1 MTKNFV
7 AILIAVI
14 ISLSMMISASAY
26 TYQYI
31 EDPAGNLTYDEI
43 EELEAYA
50 EKIESTYGICIMLG
64 IARDTDGM
72 SDSEYAQKIYTDNT
86 DNENG
91 FILVHNDSESTYG
104 VFTSGNAKEIFDEE
118 AVNEMRDAYNSS
130 NSYYGGISD
139 YYKAAESLLASGET
153 ASDNAQ
159 AVTTDDDT
167 SEEKDGVG
175 LIWIPVSLGIGL
187 LIGFLIINSIAS
199 KNKSV
204 HMQKNAT
211 VYTRP
216 GSMIITGSADNF
228 LYSNVERR
236 EKPKQENKK

>member
-31 EDPAGNLTYDEI
+31 EDPAGNLNYDEI

-104 VFTSGNAKEIFDEE
+104 VFTSGNAKEILDDE
-118 AVNEMRDAYNSS
+118 AVNEMCDAYNSS
-130 NSYYGGISD
+130 NSYYGGIAD
-139 YYKAAESLLASGET
+139 YYKAAESLLASGGT

-159 AVTTDDDT
+159 AVTTGDDT
-167 SEEKDGVG
+167 SDEKDGVG
-175 LIWIPVSLGIGL
+175 IIWIPVSLGIGL

-204 HMQKNAT
+204 YMQKNAT

-236 EKPKQENKK
+236 EKPKQENQN

>member
-1 MTKNFV
+1 MTKKFV
-7 AILIAVI
+7 AILIVVI
-14 ISLSMMISASAY
+14 ISLSLMISASAY

-50 EKIESTYGICIMLG
+50 EKIESTYDICIMLG

-204 HMQKNAT
+204 YMQKNAT

-216 GSMIITGSADNF
+216 SSMIITGSADNF

-236 EKPKQENKK
+236 KKPKKENKS

>member
-1 MTKNFV
+1 MTKRFV

-14 ISLSMMISASAY
+14 MSLTLMISAAAY

-31 EDPAGNLTYDEI
+31 ADPAGKLTYGEI
-43 EELEAYA
+43 DELEAYA
-50 EKIESTYGICIMLG
+50 EDIESSYGFCVMLCITE
-64 IARDTDGM
+64 DTDGM
-72 SDSEYAQKIYTDNT
+72 SDIGYAEKIYAENT

-91 FILVHNDSESTYG
+91 LVLLHNDSENTYA
-104 VFTSGNAKEIFDEE
+104 VFTSGNADEIFDNK
-118 AVNEMRDAYNSS
+118 AVNEMQSSYDANE
-130 NSYYGGISD
+130 SYYGGVYD
-139 YYKAAESLLASGET
+139 YYKTAEDILVNGRTVSGIAESETQGE
-153 ASDNAQ
+153 
-159 AVTTDDDT
+159 DT
-167 SEEKDGVG
+167 SDEKDGVS
-175 LIWIPVSLGIGL
+175 IMAIPVSLGIGL
-187 LIGFLIINSIAS
+187 LIGFLIINSIAA

-228 LYSNVERR
+228 LYKNVERK

>member
-1 MTKNFV
+1 MTKRFV

-14 ISLSMMISASAY
+14 MSLTLMISASAY
-26 TYQYI
+26 TYQHI
-31 EDPAGNLTYDEI
+31 SDSAGKLTYDETD
-43 EELEAYA
+43 ELEAYA
-50 EKIESTYGICIMLG
+50 ENIESSYGICVMLC
-64 IARDTDGM
+64 ITEDTDGM
-72 SDSEYAQKIYTDNT
+72 SDIGYAEKIYAENT

-91 FILVHNDSESTYG
+91 FILLHNDNENTYA
-104 VFTSGNAKEIFDEE
+104 VFTSGNAGEIFDGE
-118 AVNEMRDAYNSS
+118 AVNEMRIAYDSN

-139 YYKAAESLLASGET
+139 YYKAAESLLANGESV
-153 ASDNAQ
+153 SDNKET
-159 AVTTDDDT
+159 VTTENDT
-167 SEEKDGVG
+167 SDEKDGVG
-175 LIWIPVSLGIGL
+175 IIWIPVSLGIGL

-216 GSMIITGSADNF
+216 GSMIVTGSADNF
-228 LYSNVERR
+228 LYKNVERK

>member
-1 MTKNFV
+1 MH
-7 AILIAVI
+7 L
-14 ISLSMMISASAY
+14 
-26 TYQYI
+26 
-31 EDPAGNLTYDEI
+31 
-43 EELEAYA
+43 
-50 EKIESTYGICIMLG
+50 
-64 IARDTDGM
+64 
-72 SDSEYAQKIYTDNT
+72 
-86 DNENG
+86 
-91 FILVHNDSESTYG
+91 SESTYG
-104 VFTSGNAKEIFDEE
+104 MFTSGNAKEILDDE

-130 NSYYGGISD
+130 NSYYGGIAD
-139 YYKAAESLLASGET
+139 YYKAAESLLANGGT

-175 LIWIPVSLGIGL
+175 IIWIPVSLGIGL

-216 GSMIITGSADNF
+216 GSMIITGGADNF

-236 EKPKQENKK
+236 EKPKQENKN

>member
-1 MTKNFV
+1 MTKKFV

-91 FILVHNDSESTYG
+91 FILLQNDSESTYG
-104 VFTSGNAKEIFDEE
+104 VFTSGDAEEILDDE

-139 YYKAAESLLASGET
+139 YYKTAESLLAGGGT

-159 AVTTDDDT
+159 AVKTDDDT

-175 LIWIPVSLGIGL
+175 IIWIPVSLGIGL

-236 EKPKQENKK
+236 EKPKQENKN

>member
-1 MTKNFV
+1 MTKKLV

-31 EDPAGNLTYDEI
+31 EDSAGNLTYDEI

-64 IARDTDGM
+64 ITQDTDGM

-104 VFTSGNAKEIFDEE
+104 VFTSLTKKQSMKCATLTTQAIAITAVLLTTTRLQKACLQAAKQRPI
-118 AVNEMRDAYNSS
+118 MRKPLQQMMTPPKKRTVWVLS
-130 NSYYGGISD
+130 GFPFLW
-139 YYKAAESLLASGET
+139 ESVCS
-153 ASDNAQ
+153 
-159 AVTTDDDT
+159 
-167 SEEKDGVG
+167 
-175 LIWIPVSLGIGL
+175 
-187 LIGFLIINSIAS
+187 
-199 KNKSV
+199 
-204 HMQKNAT
+204 
-211 VYTRP
+211 
-216 GSMIITGSADNF
+216 
-228 LYSNVERR
+228 
-236 EKPKQENKK
+236 

>member
-1 MTKNFV
+1 MTKRFI

-14 ISLSMMISASAY
+14 IGLSMVVSASAY
-26 TYQYI
+26 TYQYVDDSA
-31 EDPAGNLTYDEI
+31 ENLTYDEI
-43 EELEAYA
+43 DELEVYA
-50 EKIESTYGICIMLG
+50 EYIENTYGICVMLG
-64 IARDTDGM
+64 IVEDTDGM

-91 FILVHNDSESTYG
+91 FILLHNDNENTYA
-104 VFTSGNAKEIFDEE
+104 VFISGNAGEIFDDE
-118 AVNEMRDAYNSS
+118 AVNEMRTAYDSN

-139 YYKAAESLLASGET
+139 YYKVAESLLANGKT
-153 ASDNAQ
+153 VSDNAET
-159 AVTTDDDT
+159 VTTDKDT
-167 SEEKDGVG
+167 SDEKDGVG
-175 LIWIPVSLGIGL
+175 IIWIPVSLGIGL

-204 HMQKNAT
+204 YMQKNAT

-228 LYSNVERR
+228 LYSNVERK

>member
-1 MTKNFV
+1 MTKKFV

-26 TYQYI
+26 TYRYI

-50 EKIESTYGICIMLG
+50 ERIESTYGICIMLG

-72 SDSEYAQKIYTDNT
+72 SDSEYAQKIYENNT

-91 FILVHNDSESTYG
+91 IILLHNDAEKTYTVFSAGSVTEYLNDDAIESMRTAYD
-104 VFTSGNAKEIFDEE
+104 S
-118 AVNEMRDAYNSS
+118 NE
-130 NSYYGGISD
+130 SYYGGIAD
-139 YYKAAESLLASGET
+139 YYKTAESLLASGET

-159 AVTTDDDT
+159 AVTTGDDT
-167 SEEKDGVG
+167 SDEKDGVG
-175 LIWIPVSLGIGL
+175 IIWIPVSLGIGL

-204 HMQKNAT
+204 YMQKNAT

-236 EKPKQENKK
+236 EKPKQENKN

>member
-1 MTKNFV
+1 MTKRFV

-14 ISLSMMISASAY
+14 MSLTLMISAAAY

-31 EDPAGNLTYDEI
+31 TDPAGKLTYGEI
-43 EELEAYA
+43 DELEAYA
-50 EKIESTYGICIMLG
+50 EDIESSYGICVMLC
-64 IARDTDGM
+64 ITEDTDGM
-72 SDSEYAQKIYTDNT
+72 SDIEYAQKIYTDNT

-91 FILVHNDSESTYG
+91 LVLLHNDSENTYA
-104 VFTSGNAKEIFDEE
+104 VFTSGNADEIFDSK
-118 AVNEMRDAYNSS
+118 AVSEMQSSYDANE
-130 NSYYGGISD
+130 SYYGGVYD
-139 YYKAAESLLASGET
+139 YYKTAEDILVNGRTVPGIAESETQGE
-153 ASDNAQ
+153 
-159 AVTTDDDT
+159 DT
-167 SEEKDGVG
+167 SDEKDGVS
-175 LIWIPVSLGIGL
+175 IMAIPVSLGIGL
-187 LIGFLIINSIAS
+187 LIGFLIINSIAA

-228 LYSNVERR
+228 LYKNVERK